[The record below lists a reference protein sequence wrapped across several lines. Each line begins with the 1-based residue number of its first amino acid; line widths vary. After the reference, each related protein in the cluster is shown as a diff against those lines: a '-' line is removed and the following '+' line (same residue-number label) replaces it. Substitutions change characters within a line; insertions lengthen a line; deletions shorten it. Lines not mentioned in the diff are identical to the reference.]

1 MYWIKKVTKYGAFI
15 LILLVTAIPVR
26 AQQAQLSLDI
36 QVNEALANSQSIDV
50 QSLVSNTGNG
60 PTLFQI
66 YLENENPTEYAN
78 NLYLE
83 VIIRSDKVGEI
94 AHATQVDGQPFSLS
108 PGQKV
113 YATNNSISKGLP
125 GIEEAIQFDGGLTQA
140 GKDFVSNLQG
150 NTLPAD
156 RYSVEIN
163 VYQGGPQQTKVASAK
178 AEVGTHIVEAT
189 NDFYL
194 LSPGD
199 VAGSNT
205 TISNTYPNFQWQGQ
219 TGTSYRLLVVEG
231 KEDDSPQSLL
241 EGAASTPPQN
251 GTTKPGSLVDYEML
265 DVIVDGSNYQYPS
278 TGVQD
283 LEPGKTY
290 YWRVIQ
296 RLKTGNGI
304 DKKKSEVWSFSLA
317 NHQKSVVA
325 AQDNGKFSN
334 ALKTVLGDK
343 FQEFSQE
350 GYSFKSVKIDGKIY
364 RGGQAL
370 QRLLDLSRQAEQGDV
385 SIVIEEQ

>member
-1 MYWIKKVTKYGAFI
+1 MYWINKVTKCGVFI
-15 LILLVTAIPVR
+15 LALWVTASPVW

-36 QVNEALANSQSIDV
+36 QVNDALANSQSIDV
-50 QSLVSNTGNG
+50 QSLVSNTGSG

-66 YLENENPTEYAN
+66 FLQNKNPTEYAN
-78 NLYLE
+78 DLYLE

-94 AHATQVDGQPFSLS
+94 AHATQVNGQPFSLS

-125 GIEEAIQFDGGLTQA
+125 GVEEAIQFDGGLTQA

-163 VYQGGPQQTKVASAK
+163 IYQGGPQEIKVASAK
-178 AEVGTHIVEAT
+178 AEVGTHIVEST

-205 TISNTYPNFQWQGQ
+205 MIPNSYPNFQWQGQ
-219 TGTSYRLLVVEG
+219 AGTSYRLLVVEA

-251 GTTKPGSLVDYEML
+251 GTSERGSLVDYEML
-265 DVIVDGSNYQYPS
+265 DVIVNGSNYQYPN

-296 RLKTGNGI
+296 QLKTGNGV
-304 DKKKSEVWSFSLA
+304 DKKKSEIWGFELA

-343 FQEFSQE
+343 FQKFSQK
-350 GYSFKSVKIDGKIY
+350 GYSFKSLKIDGKVY

-370 QRLLDLSRQAEQGDV
+370 QKLLDLSRRAEQGDV
-385 SIVIEEQ
+385 SIVIEE